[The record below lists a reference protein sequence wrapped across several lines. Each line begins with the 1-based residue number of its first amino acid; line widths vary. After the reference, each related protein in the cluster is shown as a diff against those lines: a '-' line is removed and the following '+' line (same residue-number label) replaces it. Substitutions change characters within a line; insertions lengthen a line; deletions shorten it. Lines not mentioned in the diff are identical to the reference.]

1 MFERLNL
8 SSWAISNR
16 SLMFFL
22 MVVITGLGT
31 GAFLKLGRAEDP
43 SFAIKTMVVSAVWP
57 GATTEDMETQV
68 ADRIES
74 RIQDLPNLDYIE
86 TYSKP
91 NQTFIRVQ
99 LEDTMDPNDIEDLW
113 YQVRKKVGDISGTLP
128 QGVIGPFF
136 NDEYSDVSFAVY
148 ALTSKD
154 ASQDDLVAYSERAR
168 QRLERVEAV
177 EKVEILGEQDRKIY
191 VELSYA
197 KLATLGIPPEAIFRS
212 LDGQNA
218 VVPSGSV
225 ETAGPRVQIRVEGAL
240 GAAEDVANV
249 PVEANG
255 RTFRLGD
262 IAEVYRGVVDPAS
275 YVIRHNG
282 VAGLALSLTMEE
294 GANGLALGEALKPA
308 VEDIEAFLPVGVDW
322 STVSNQPKVIAY
334 SFNEF
339 IIKIAAALGIVLVVS
354 FVSLGWR
361 TGIVVALA
369 VPLTLAVTFVV
380 MEQMGTSLERIS
392 LGALILSL
400 GLLVDDAIIA
410 VEMMVVKLEEGSSR
424 EDAGSYAWTHTAFP
438 MLTGTLVT
446 AAGFL
451 PVGFAMSTA
460 GEYAGGIFWVVMI
473 ALVASWFV
481 AVLFTPVLGV
491 ALLPSTEWYAKR
503 HAGHGDM
510 YDGQS
515 YRLLRQVATFC
526 MRKKWPTVAGVLGLF
541 VLAGAGFTMV
551 PQQFFPTSSRPEV
564 LVEITLPEGSS
575 FEATRE
581 ATNAVEEVLAQ
592 DEEVKYY
599 TSYIGAGA
607 PRFFLA
613 LDPLLPNEKRA
624 LIVAQSADAKARDRI
639 IKRMRS
645 IVDEGAF
652 PGTRVRMTKLLYGP
666 PVPFPVEFRVLGDDP
681 DKVREIAYQVREVMD
696 ADAEIRDSQLLWEE
710 EGGAVRFEIDQDRL
724 RALGLTPREVG
735 LTTQTFL
742 SGAAV
747 TQVRDGLELIDV
759 VVRAPES
766 ERTDLSSIEDLT
778 ITTPRGDVVP
788 LSQVAKPVYGH
799 ERAISWRRNRDV
811 LLSVRADVADGVQ
824 GADVTARLLPELES
838 IKSALPA
845 GYRIETSGVV
855 EESAKANAA
864 LLPMFPIMA
873 LAMLTL
879 LIFQLK
885 TVSRTFL
892 VFLTSPLGFIGA
904 VFALLITQ
912 KPFGFVAL
920 LGLIAIGGMIMRNS
934 VILIDQIAQDV
945 DAGKDEWNSVIETTV
960 SRARPVILTALAAIL
975 GFMPLT
981 LSSFWGPMAVAMI
994 GGLIIATILTLTAL
1008 PALYVLWFRVQE
1020 TGARDRTHQDVAHGA
1035 LAPAE

>member
-1 MFERLNL
+1 MFERFNF
-8 SSWAISNR
+8 SAWAINNR

-22 MVVITGLGT
+22 MVVITGLGV
-31 GAFLKLGRAEDP
+31 GAFMKLGRAEDP
-43 SFAIKTMVVSAVWP
+43 SFTIKTMVVSAVWP
-57 GATTEDMETQV
+57 GATTNEMEKQV

-74 RIQDLPNLDYIE
+74 RIQDLPNLDYVE

-99 LEDTMDPNDIEDLW
+99 LEDTTNPDDIEDLW
-113 YQVRKKVGDISGTLP
+113 YHVRKKVGDISAELP
-128 QGVIGPFF
+128 EGVIGPFF

-148 ALTSKD
+148 AITSKD
-154 ASQDDLVAYSERAR
+154 ASQDDLVAYAERAR

-191 VELSYA
+191 VELSYT
-197 KLATLGIPPEAIFRS
+197 KLATLGIAPDAIFRS
-212 LDGQNA
+212 LEGQNA

-225 ETAGPRVQIRVEGAL
+225 ETDGPRVQIRVEGAL
-240 GAAEDVANV
+240 GAVEDVRNV
-249 PVEANG
+249 PVEAGG
-255 RTFRLGD
+255 RTLRLGD
-262 IAEVYRGVVDPAS
+262 IANVYRGVVDPAS
-275 YVIRHNG
+275 YAIRHNG
-282 VAGLALSLTMEE
+282 VDGLALSLTMES
-294 GANGLALGEALKPA
+294 GANGLALGDALKPA
-308 VEDIEAFLPVGVDW
+308 VEEIKSFIPAGVEF
-322 STVSNQPKVIAY
+322 SIVSDQPKVIAY

-339 IIKIAAALGIVLVVS
+339 VIKIAAALGIVLVVS

-369 VPLTLAVTFVV
+369 VPLTLALTFLV
-380 MEQMGTSLERIS
+380 MLQMGTSLERIS

-424 EDAGSYAWTHTAFP
+424 EDAGSYAWTSTAFP

-473 ALVASWFV
+473 TLIASWFV

-491 ALLPSTEWYAKR
+491 TLLPSAQWYKER
-503 HAGHGDM
+503 HSGHEAM
-510 YDGQS
+510 YDGPS
-515 YRLLRQVATFC
+515 YRLLRNVAMSC
-526 MRKKWPTVAGVLGLF
+526 MRAKYKTFAVVMGLF
-541 VLAGAGFTMV
+541 VVAGLCFTQV

-564 LVEITLPEGSS
+564 LVEITMPEGSS
-575 FEATRE
+575 FDATRD
-581 ATNAVEEVLAQ
+581 ATMAVEQVLSQDGEVR
-592 DEEVKYY
+592 YF

-624 LIVAQSADAKARDRI
+624 LIVAQSKDAKARDRI
-639 IKRMRS
+639 IARMRDV
-645 IVDEGAF
+645 VDNGAF

-666 PVPFPVEFRVLGDDP
+666 PVPFPVEFRVLGRDP
-681 DKVREIAYQVREVMD
+681 EKVREIAYDVRSVMD
-696 ADAEIRDSQLLWEE
+696 ADPEIRDTQLLWEE
-710 EGGAVRFEIDQDRL
+710 DGGSVRFEVDQDRL
-724 RALGLTPREVG
+724 RAFGLTPKDVG
-735 LTTQTFL
+735 LTMQTLL
-742 SGAAV
+742 SGAPV
-747 TQVRDGLELIDV
+747 TKVRDGLELVDI
-759 VVRAPES
+759 VVRAPIS
-766 ERTDLSSIEDLT
+766 ERKDLSSIGDLT
-778 ITTPRGDVVP
+778 INTPSGDVVP
-788 LSQVAKPVYGH
+788 VSQIAKLEYGH
-799 ERAISWRRNRDV
+799 ERAISWRRNRDTF
-811 LLSVRADVADGVQ
+811 LSVRADVADGVQ
-824 GADVTARLLPELES
+824 GPDVTARLLPQLEA
-838 IKSALPA
+838 IKAALPS
-845 GYRIETSGVV
+845 GYRIETSGSV
-855 EESAKANAA
+855 EESAKANDA

-879 LIFQLK
+879 LMFQLK

-904 VFALLITQ
+904 VFALLVTG

-920 LGLIAIGGMIMRNS
+920 LGLIAIGGMIMRNA

-945 DAGKDEWNSVIETTV
+945 DNGRDEWTSIIDTTV

-994 GGLIIATILTLTAL
+994 GGLTIATILTLTAL
-1008 PALYVLWFRVQE
+1008 PALYVFWFGVSESSANEAGQLSLS
-1020 TGARDRTHQDVAHGA
+1020 D